1 MASITSIGTNA
12 QAGRFVPAFSVT
24 KNTVAGQFLIGSYVA
39 TNQYPLTGANT
50 SRAANIVSL
59 TVTPAQGTV
68 AALPPK
74 GGVSST
80 VINIARTPYT
90 YYGHNV
96 ATPYCQSHYQDG
108 QCAQGVS
115 HNTWAGP
122 YLNAAPPSYSS
133 SEGEWWRIW

>member
-1 MASITSIGTNA
+1 MPVTAINAAS
-12 QAGRFVPAFSVT
+12 GRFLPAMTIT
-24 KNTVAGQFLIGSYVA
+24 KNTTAGQFIIGSYVA
-39 TNQYPLTGANT
+39 NNAYVLTGTYT
-50 SRAANIVSL
+50 SRSGNIVSL
-59 TVTPAQGTV
+59 TNVASQGTV
-68 AALPPK
+68 QVGPPK
-74 GGVSST
+74 QVPLST
-80 VINIARTPYT
+80 AINIARTPYT

-96 ATPYCQSHYQDG
+96 STPYCQSHYHDG